1 MSEEISIRVKSM
13 DDRVETIA
21 IKLTDMVSI
30 LREKVHTKFD
40 IPMEEIT
47 LLFRGRVL
55 KDDQTVQSYKVERD
69 NTILLVRRRRQ
80 ENGRPITVLHNK
92 MPEQQRQN
100 QLTSAVAFHM
110 TELSTLCD
118 QLHASR
124 ERLQA
129 ASQDSEDTLSS
140 EAREK
145 LKQATQI
152 LQTVQTE
159 SQTVADWLL
168 RRLQSNSTSPAL
180 STPQLEALRGYL
192 SDYSKFMSSYS
203 GALHLLAA
211 DHSLPQADIPLP
223 SHFPAGHSDDPD
235 SMQLVVQ
242 MSMSGGPA
250 DGADQGYM
258 QDLTERMVNS
268 LIQTIRE
275 SSPPSRAA
283 SNSTSQPA
291 SQFRA

>member
-80 ENGRPITVLHNK
+80 ENEVNNRPTQQNA
-92 MPEQQRQN
+92 EQQRQN

-110 TELSTLCD
+110 TELSTLRD

-211 DHSLPQADIPLP
+211 DHSLP
-223 SHFPAGHSDDPD
+223 
-235 SMQLVVQ
+235 
-242 MSMSGGPA
+242 
-250 DGADQGYM
+250 
-258 QDLTERMVNS
+258 
-268 LIQTIRE
+268 
-275 SSPPSRAA
+275 
-283 SNSTSQPA
+283 
-291 SQFRA
+291 